1 MDDERIV
8 ALYWARSED
17 AIAETDRRYGR
28 LCRHLIG
35 RVLASPEDR
44 EECLNDVY
52 LTAWRIIPPQRPEH
66 LGAFLG
72 KIARNLAL
80 KRRAHDGAAKR
91 APAAQCSLEELGDCV
106 SGAASVEDTLEDRRI
121 AAVLDAFLRGLPVEK
136 RVVFLRRYWWF
147 DDLAAICARTGYS
160 KSKVASM
167 LHRTR
172 RELRRVL
179 EEEGL
184 I

>member
-1 MDDERIV
+1 M
-8 ALYWARSED
+8 ED
-17 AIAETDRRYGR
+17 A
-28 LCRHLIG
+28 
-35 RVLASPEDR
+35 
-44 EECLNDVY
+44 
-52 LTAWRIIPPQRPEH
+52 
-66 LGAFLG
+66 
-72 KIARNLAL
+72 
-80 KRRAHDGAAKR
+80 
-91 APAAQCSLEELGDCV
+91 
-106 SGAASVEDTLEDRRI
+106 LEDRRI